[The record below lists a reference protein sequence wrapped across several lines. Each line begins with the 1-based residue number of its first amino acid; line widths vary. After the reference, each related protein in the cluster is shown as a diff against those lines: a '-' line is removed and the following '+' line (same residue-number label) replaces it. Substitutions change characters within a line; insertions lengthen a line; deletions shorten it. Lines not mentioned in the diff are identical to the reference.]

1 MRTPDRSRVDVVELD
16 GARATIRQTSTLPPE
31 QPVHPLT
38 RDFLTWLASAPRTQA
53 EVMAVW
59 QTSCPR
65 LSIWEDALDEGLV
78 RAERG
83 ETAATSQVFVT
94 VTARGRAVLER
105 RS

>member
-1 MRTPDRSRVDVVELD
+1 MRTSDQSRVDLVEVNGAGAVVKP
-16 GARATIRQTSTLPPE
+16 ACTRPAE

-38 RDFLTWLASAPRTQA
+38 RDFLTWLAGAPRTHA

-78 RAERG
+78 RAEHG
-83 ETAATSQVFVT
+83 DGAATSQVIVT
-94 VTARGRAVLER
+94 VTARGRAVLKR

>member
-1 MRTPDRSRVDVVELD
+1 MRASGRSRVDVVD
-16 GARATIRQTSTLPPE
+16 VNGVVATVKQASTLPAE
-31 QPVHPLT
+31 HPVRPLT
-38 RDFLTWLASAPRTQA
+38 RHFLTWLASAPRTHA
-53 EVMAVW
+53 EVMAAW

-78 RAERG
+78 RVERG

-94 VTARGRAVLER
+94 LTALGRAVLER